1 MELAFLGTAGALT
14 TAYRDNTSLLINN
27 ILVDCPGNAWGK
39 MVKLG
44 FDPLSL
50 EYIVITHGHVDHIYG
65 LPSLLEMMKLAKRR
79 RALKVFVGLDFE
91 DLVNKMIA
99 LHQLQ
104 EHENSFPIE
113 VFALPYRHGILLEG
127 NHFKVEF
134 FPAKHSVR
142 NIALKFCQNLIV
154 VYTSDTEPSDGMVHF
169 ANKADILIHES
180 TSAYSLSGPI
190 TGHSCARDA
199 AKVASSACVKSLY
212 LVHISPEIDKQP
224 QVALKE
230 ACEFFDHNV
239 TIPHDLERLEI

>member
-14 TAYRDNTSLLINN
+14 TAHRDNTSLLVDN
-27 ILVDCPGNAWGK
+27 ILVDCPGNVWGK
-39 MVKLG
+39 MEQLG

-65 LPSLLEMMKLAKRR
+65 LPSLLEMMRLAKRR
-79 RALKVFVGLDFE
+79 RALKIFVGADFE

-113 VFALPYRHGILLEG
+113 VFALSYRHGILFESDR
-127 NHFKVEF
+127 FKVEF

-142 NIALKFCQNLIV
+142 NIALKFCQNSTV
-154 VYTSDTEPSDGMVHF
+154 VYTSDTEPSDGIVYF
-169 ANKADILIHES
+169 ADKADVLIHES

-190 TGHSCARDA
+190 AGHSCARDA
-199 AKVASSACVKSLY
+199 AKVASSAHVKSLY
-212 LVHISPEIDKQP
+212 LVHIGPEIDNHP
-224 QVALKE
+224 QAALKE
-230 ACEFFDHNV
+230 ACEFFDRDV
-239 TIPHDLERLEI
+239 TIPHDLEKLEI